1 MKTSAIIET
10 EIRDYVKKLRKDR
23 GEVTSVE
30 VKKLSDYVKS
40 PRGNPNFF
48 VGGFV
53 TFSNGD
59 RIFVYRYENYVNN
72 FANGRGYGTYS
83 SYNSD
88 RGVAN
93 VVNGWDSIGD
103 PPY

>member
-1 MKTSAIIET
+1 MKTLTTIET
-10 EIRDYVKKLRKDR
+10 EIRDYVKTLRKDR

-53 TFSNGD
+53 TFSKGD
-59 RIFVYRYENYVNN
+59 RIFVYRYENSVNN

-83 SYNSD
+83 GQNSEKKV
-88 RGVAN
+88 RE
-93 VVNGWDSIGD
+93 VVEGWDSIGD